1 MAEVRYLLPRL
12 DSAETGARSS
22 NRRLSDGSGPLANQS
37 GSVKKAIPSPESA
50 EENVNMKHTERV
62 KAIADELNLPVSAV
76 NEVWGALAA
85 AMTLQLSKNQDVIR
99 SRFFT
104 ASVFR
109 RAARNYWDDRAGRM
123 KAGKS
128 WKDVKI
134 TIHEGIKLRLK
145 NRGFGP

>member
-1 MAEVRYLLPRL
+1 MARVRHLLTRL
-12 DSAETGARSS
+12 DSTATGAQCS
-22 NRRLSDGSGPLANQS
+22 NRRPSNGTGALANQS

-85 AMTLQLSKNQDVIR
+85 AMTLQLSQNRDVIR

-109 RAARNYWDDRAGRM
+109 RAGRNYWDDRAGRM

-128 WKDVKI
+128 WKGVKI

>member
-1 MAEVRYLLPRL
+1 
-12 DSAETGARSS
+12 
-22 NRRLSDGSGPLANQS
+22 
-37 GSVKKAIPSPESA
+37 
-50 EENVNMKHTERV
+50 MKHTDRV
-62 KAIADELNLPVSAV
+62 KAIADELQLPVSAV

-134 TIHEGIKLRLK
+134 TIHEGIRLRLK

>member
-1 MAEVRYLLPRL
+1 MAGVRHLLARM
-12 DSAETGARSS
+12 DSAKTREKPQDRRVSNGTGA
-22 NRRLSDGSGPLANQS
+22 LANQS

-50 EENVNMKHTERV
+50 EENVTMKHTERV
-62 KAIADELNLPVSAV
+62 KAIAGELNLPVAAV

-85 AMTLQLSKNQDVIR
+85 AMTLKLSKNRDVVR
-99 SRFFT
+99 SKFFT
-104 ASVFR
+104 ARVVR

>member
-1 MAEVRYLLPRL
+1 
-12 DSAETGARSS
+12 
-22 NRRLSDGSGPLANQS
+22 
-37 GSVKKAIPSPESA
+37 
-50 EENVNMKHTERV
+50 MKHTERV
-62 KAIADELNLPVSAV
+62 KAIAEELNLPISAV

-85 AMTLQLSKNQDVIR
+85 AMTLQLSKNQDVVR

-104 ASVFR
+104 ARVFR
-109 RAARNYWDDRAGRM
+109 RAAHNYWDDRAGRM

-128 WKDVKI
+128 WKVVKI